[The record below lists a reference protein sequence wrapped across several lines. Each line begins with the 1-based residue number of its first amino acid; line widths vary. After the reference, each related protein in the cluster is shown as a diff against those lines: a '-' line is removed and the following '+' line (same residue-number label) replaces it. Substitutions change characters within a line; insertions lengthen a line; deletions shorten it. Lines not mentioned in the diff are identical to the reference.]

1 MSNLPLNP
9 HELVAHPPLAEG
21 MKIGF
26 S

>member
-1 MSNLPLNP
+1 MT
-9 HELVAHPPLAEG
+9 EIG